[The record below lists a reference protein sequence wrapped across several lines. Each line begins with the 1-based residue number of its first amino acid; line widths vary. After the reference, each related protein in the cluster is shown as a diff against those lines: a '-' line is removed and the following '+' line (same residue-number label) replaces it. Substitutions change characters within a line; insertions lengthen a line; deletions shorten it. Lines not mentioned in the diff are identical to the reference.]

1 MNLWSLVG
9 AIVFGSI
16 FAFFTFWGVE
26 TLDSHTTRGVVSVFL
41 FGFYCA
47 VVILGTSDKKR
58 TLSVLNQTLL
68 GIAFSCAIAA
78 IFGASLEGYFLAA
91 ALGLVFGFTADMWV
105 KHVQIP

>member
-68 GIAFSCAIAA
+68 CIAFSCAIAA

-91 ALGLVFGFTADMWV
+91 ALGLVLGFTADMWV